1 MKKIYIFAL
10 AFLLIACNNTGKFT
24 VSGTISEAK
33 DQTLYF
39 EHAGLVKD
47 SLIDSV
53 KLSENGN
60 FKFHSKRPAYPDLY
74 KLRVGNQQL
83 ILGIDSTEEISI
95 KASANNLLNA
105 QITNST
111 SSTDI
116 QTLRKSVFNMQNLAL
131 SIGNEKDAVK
141 QKARIDSFNTSL
153 ENHKKS
159 VLDLILRNPRSMA
172 AYFALY
178 QQINGQYIINPYIR
192 EDRKYFSAV
201 ATSFDAYMPDY
212 QRSINLHN
220 LVIDAL
226 KQTKADEQ
234 QQLLSQ
240 LQQTHGINYPEIEL
254 KDNKGAVRKLSD
266 FQGKTIVLDFSA
278 VSMNNFV
285 DYTFDLRDIYN
296 AYSGRGLQIYQVS
309 LDDNKMLWERG
320 VANLPW
326 ICVRD
331 NNGSASRYISVYN
344 VQNIPTL
351 FLIDKKGAIVGRY
364 NDFESLKAAIKRVI

>member
-1 MKKIYIFAL
+1 MRKIFTFAL
-10 AFLLIACNNTGKFT
+10 ALMLIACNHSGKFT
-24 VSGTISEAK
+24 VSGTISDAK

-60 FKFHSKRPAYPDLY
+60 FKFRSKRPDYPDLY
-74 KLRVGNQQL
+74 KLRIGNQQ
-83 ILGIDSTEEISI
+83 IMLGVDSTEEISI
-95 KASANNLLNA
+95 KAGANDLLNA
-105 QITNST
+105 QIANST
-111 SSTDI
+111 PSSDI
-116 QTLRKSVFNMQNLAL
+116 QTLRKSVLSMQNLA
-131 SIGNEKDAVK
+131 IAVGNEKDAVK
-141 QKARIDSFNTSL
+141 QKARIDSFNVVL

-159 VLDLILRNPRSMA
+159 VLDLILKNPRSMA

-178 QQINGQYIINPYIR
+178 QQINGQYIINPYVK

-201 ATSFDAYMPDY
+201 ATSFDAYMPNY

-226 KQTKADEQ
+226 KQTKANEQ
-234 QQLLSQ
+234 QQLMTQ
-240 LQQTHGINYPEIEL
+240 LQQTSGIDYPEIEL
-254 KDNKGAVRKLSD
+254 KDKQGIARKLTD
-266 FQGKTIVLDFSA
+266 LQGKTIVLDFSA
-278 VSMNNFV
+278 VSMNSYA
-285 DYTFDLRDIYN
+285 DYVFELRDIYN

-331 NNGSASRYISVYN
+331 ENGAASRYASVYN
-344 VQNIPTL
+344 IQNIPTL
-351 FLIDKKGAIVGRY
+351 FLINKKGEIVGRY
-364 NDFESLKAAIKRVI
+364 GDFNSLKAAIAKAI

>member
-1 MKKIYIFAL
+1 MRKIFTFAL
-10 AFLLIACNNTGKFT
+10 ALMLIACNHSGKFT
-24 VSGTISEAK
+24 VSGTISDAK

-53 KLSENGN
+53 KLSANGN
-60 FKFHSKRPAYPDLY
+60 FKFRSKRPDYPDLY
-74 KLRVGNQQL
+74 KLRIGNQQ
-83 ILGIDSTEEISI
+83 IMLGVDSTEEISI
-95 KASANNLLNA
+95 KAGANDLLNA
-105 QITNST
+105 QIANST
-111 SSTDI
+111 PSSDI
-116 QTLRKSVFNMQNLAL
+116 QTLRKSVLSMQNLA
-131 SIGNEKDAVK
+131 IAVGNEKDAVK
-141 QKARIDSFNTSL
+141 QKARIDSFNVVL

-159 VLDLILRNPRSMA
+159 VLDLILKNPRSMA

-178 QQINGQYIINPYIR
+178 QQINGQYIINPYVK

-201 ATSFDAYMPDY
+201 ATSFDAYMPNY

-226 KQTKADEQ
+226 KQTKANEQ
-234 QQLLSQ
+234 QQLMTR
-240 LQQTHGINYPEIEL
+240 LQQTSGIDYPEIEL
-254 KDNKGAVRKLSD
+254 KDKQGIARKLTD
-266 FQGKTIVLDFSA
+266 LKGKTIVLDFSA
-278 VSMNNFV
+278 VSMNNYA
-285 DYTFDLRDIYN
+285 DYVFELRDIYN

-331 NNGSASRYISVYN
+331 ENGAASRYASVYN
-344 VQNIPTL
+344 IQNIPTL
-351 FLIDKKGAIVGRY
+351 FLINKKGEIVGRY
-364 NDFESLKAAIKRVI
+364 GDFNSLKAAIAKAI